1 MPSTRWAA
9 GQVGTLGVIETFSL
23 VQLEISTGD
32 GGGER
37 KMQIQKKNTN
47 TPQELQQDFQKVNRR
62 QLGRNFPSEWLS
74 ETVQLQKIQ
83 LHWRWKALG
92 LSEFSNGLCM

>member
-1 MPSTRWAA
+1 M
-9 GQVGTLGVIETFSL
+9 FSL

-32 GGGER
+32 RGGER
-37 KMQIQKKNTN
+37 KMQIQKKNTI

-62 QLGRNFPSEWLS
+62 QLGRNFPSERLS
-74 ETVQLQKIQ
+74 ETVQVQKIQ

-92 LSEFSNGLCM
+92 VSELSNVTKSNI